1 MKGLTSYSRF
11 AGCGAKLGPGILDKA
26 LCGLSQRTYPQLIT
40 DFQRSEDAGVLRL
53 DDERALV
60 HTVDFFPPIVDDPFT
75 FGRIAAANA
84 VSDVYAMGGSPSTAV
99 CLVGFPVE
107 TLDMEILVKMMEGGL
122 AALDDADCPL
132 VGGHSIDD
140 TEPKLGYA
148 VTGIVHPA
156 KVWLNNAIKGGE
168 RIILT
173 KPIGTGLITTAAKA
187 GKASAESLAAA
198 CDSMNA
204 LNRTACEVLRGY
216 PVTACTDVTGFG
228 LLGHACEMASGSPCD
243 IRIDSGAVPL
253 LPSARD
259 YALMKTIPGGT
270 KRNKSFRLKFITG
283 QKTADEDL
291 VNILF
296 DPQTSGGLL
305 AAVKAAEA
313 EAALDAL
320 RHAGVPAALIGQTVP
335 GTGLIELT

>member
-1 MKGLTSYSRF
+1 MGLTSYSRF
-11 AGCGAKLGPGILDKA
+11 AGCGAKLGPGVLDQA
-26 LCGLSQRTYPQLIT
+26 LCGLTQRKYPGLLA

-60 HTVDFFPPIVDDPFT
+60 HTVDFFPPIVDDAFT

-84 VSDVYAMGGSPSTAV
+84 LSDVYAMGGSPSTAV

-107 TLDMEILVKMMEGGL
+107 KLEMALLVKMMEGGL
-122 AALDDADCPL
+122 SALDDADCPL

-168 RIILT
+168 KIILT
-173 KPIGTGLITTAAKA
+173 KPIGTGLITTAAKG
-187 GKASAESLAAA
+187 GKASEEALAAA
-198 CDSMNA
+198 CESMST
-204 LNRTACEVLRGY
+204 LNRKACEVLKGF
-216 PVTACTDVTGFG
+216 PVSACTDVTGFG
-228 LLGHACEMASGSPCD
+228 LLGHACEMASGSRCN
-243 IRIDSGAVPL
+243 IRIDTSAVPL

-283 QKTADEDL
+283 EKTADEDL

-296 DPQTSGGLL
+296 DPQTSGGLIAAVRGGEAEGAL
-305 AAVKAAEA
+305 AA
-313 EAALDAL
+313 L
-320 RHAGVPAALIGQTVP
+320 RQAGVPAAIIGETVA
-335 GTGLIELT
+335 GSGLIELV

>member
-1 MKGLTSYSRF
+1 MGLTSYSRF
-11 AGCGAKLGPGILDKA
+11 AGCGAKLGPGVLDQA
-26 LCGLSQRTYPQLIT
+26 LCGLSQRKFPGLLA
-40 DFQRSEDAGVLRL
+40 DFSRSEDAGVLRL

-60 HTVDFFPPIVDDPFT
+60 HTVDFFPPIVDDAFT

-84 VSDVYAMGGSPSTAV
+84 LSDVYAMGGSPTTAV
-99 CLVGFPVE
+99 CLVGFPVDK
-107 TLDMEILVKMMEGGL
+107 LDMALLVKMMEGGL
-122 AALDDADCPL
+122 SALDDADCPL

-156 KVWLNNAIKGGE
+156 KVWLNNTITGGE
-168 RIILT
+168 KVILT

-187 GKASAESLAAA
+187 GAASAEALTAA
-198 CDSMNA
+198 CDSMSF
-204 LNRTACEVLRGY
+204 LNRTACEVLRRF
-216 PVTACTDVTGFG
+216 PVKACTDVTGFG
-228 LLGHACEMASGSPCD
+228 LLGHACEMASGSPCN
-243 IRIDSGAVPL
+243 IRIDTDAVPL
-253 LPSARD
+253 LRSARD
-259 YALMKTIPGGT
+259 YALLKKIPGGT

-283 QKTADEDL
+283 EKTADEDL

-305 AAVKAAEA
+305 AAVMAGEAVAAR
-313 EAALDAL
+313 DAL
-320 RHAGVPAALIGQTVP
+320 RQAGVPAAIIGETVP

>member
-1 MKGLTSYSRF
+1 MGLTSYSRF
-11 AGCGAKLGPGILDKA
+11 AGCGAKLGPGVLDQA
-26 LCGLSQRTYPQLIT
+26 LCGLSQRSYPGLLT

-84 VSDVYAMGGSPSTAV
+84 LSDVYAMGGSPCTAV

-107 TLDMEILVKMMEGGL
+107 KLEMALLVRMMEGGL
-122 AALDDADCPL
+122 SALDDADCPL

-168 RIILT
+168 KIILT

-187 GKASAESLAAA
+187 GKASAEALAAA
-198 CDSMNA
+198 CESMST
-204 LNRTACEVLRGY
+204 LNRAACKVLREFS
-216 PVTACTDVTGFG
+216 VSACTDVTGFG
-228 LLGHACEMASGSPCD
+228 LLGHACEMASGSPCN
-243 IRIDSGAVPL
+243 IRIETGAVPL

-259 YALMKTIPGGT
+259 YALMETIPGGT

-283 QKTADEDL
+283 EKSTDEDL

-305 AAVKAAEA
+305 AAVRAADA
-313 EAALDAL
+313 VSALAAL
-320 RHAGVPAALIGQTVP
+320 RQAGVPAAIIGDTVP
-335 GTGLIELT
+335 GTGLIELV